1 MRLML
6 PRAAFRPAIVLAL
19 ATSLTTA
26 TIPLTATAAGSAPSV
41 VVHRATNMG
50 LASRLS
56 NATASSARV
65 ASTQQR
71 GTRQL
76 PRSAR
81 AAAARLGQLPTIGS
95 ADAATVQSSGD
106 NNGSSGRLLRNF
118 NGVSSLDS
126 EVKNFGAKF
135 EPPDTA
141 LCEGNGFVLE
151 PVNSAYRVYR
161 TNGTSIA
168 GPFNINDLFHL
179 GGLEYTSDPRCYY
192 DPTTNTWFVTIIFL
206 ATTPDGNFGDNSAIY
221 ISVNPSGDPTT
232 AWTTYTIDTTHP
244 NAPAAFQCPCFGDQ
258 PRLGIDAFNLYLS
271 TDEFTINGSNLNPNG
286 AHLYAVAKRDLVRQK
301 DEIHFA
307 HFAIPTIEGNQ
318 LFAIEPAITTGP
330 ADAEYFL
337 NALDL
342 NLDGT
347 TLNHIGVWAMT
358 NREDVAEGNSPTL
371 SSIVIGSEG
380 YSVPPNAIQKGSSS
394 QLNTGDDRM
403 QQTQFING
411 ALWGELTTGLT
422 IPGEA
427 TVRSAAAWFKVKPSL
442 ADDVVTSATMTRQGY
457 VASRGNDVVYPA
469 LQADAAGNA
478 AMVFTISG
486 ANRLAS
492 AAFST
497 LRAGQTRFGAVTIAA
512 AGTGPYDPKA
522 KRWGDYSWA
531 QLDPKTDTFWL
542 ATEYIPPLS
551 SQTTPNPTRRRNWGT
566 EVLQVKVGG
575 EDDNQN

>member
-19 ATSLTTA
+19 ATGLTTA
-26 TIPLTATAAGSAPSV
+26 TTPLTATAAGSAPSV
-41 VVHRATNMG
+41 TVHRATNMG
-50 LASRLS
+50 LAPRVST
-56 NATASSARV
+56 ATASSARV

-71 GTRQL
+71 GARQL

-95 ADAATVQSSGD
+95 ADAATVQSSGE
-106 NNGSSGRLLRNF
+106 NNSSSGRLLQHF

-126 EVKNFGAKF
+126 EVTNRGLKF

-151 PVNSAYRVYR
+151 PVNSAYRIYR

-179 GGLEYTSDPRCYY
+179 GWFEFTSDPRCYY
-192 DPTTNTWFVTIIFL
+192 DPTTHTWFVTILFL
-206 ATTPDGNFGDNSAIY
+206 ATNPDGSFGNTSALY

-244 NAPAAFQCPCFGDQ
+244 NAPAASECPCFGDQ
-258 PRLGIDAFNLYLS
+258 PRIGIDAFNLYVS
-271 TDEFTINGSNLNPNG
+271 TDEFSINGSLTAYGG
-286 AHLYAVAKRDLVRQK
+286 AQLYAVAKRDLVRLK

-307 HFAIPTIEGNQ
+307 HFDNPTIAGNQ

-330 ADAEYFL
+330 SDAEYFL

-342 NLDGT
+342 NLDGST
-347 TLNHIGVWAMT
+347 ANHVGVWAMT
-358 NREDVAEGNSPTL
+358 NREDIAEGNSPTL

-380 YSVPPNAIQKGSSS
+380 YSVPPNAVQKGSSS

-403 QQTQFING
+403 QQVQFING
-411 ALWGELTTGLT
+411 ALWGELTTALA

-427 TVRSAAAWFKVKPSL
+427 AVRSAAAWFKVKPSL
-442 ADDVVTSATMTRQGY
+442 DDDVVASATMMRQGY
-457 VASRGNDVVYPA
+457 VASRGNDVFYPA

-486 ANRLAS
+486 ANHFAS

-497 LRAGQTRFGAVTIAA
+497 LRAGQARFGPITIAA
-512 AGTGPYDPKA
+512 QGTGPYDPKA
-522 KRWGDYSWA
+522 GRWGDYSWA
-531 QLDPKTDTFWL
+531 QLDPATDTVWL
-542 ATEYIPPLS
+542 GAEYIPPVS
-551 SQTTPNPTRRRNWGT
+551 SQTTTGRRNWGT
-566 EVLQVKVGG
+566 EVLQVSLGG
-575 EDDNQN
+575 RDQQN